1 MWVHLLLLV
10 IFGLRQTVADNP
22 TSIIKPYDGPDP
34 GYIIAESTSGLS
46 NRLRVL
52 AAYMYIG
59 EYKYDGAHTVFIW
72 DKTSACP
79 GHFLSIFEPIP
90 NVVFATN
97 SSRYVLDKHAKIV
110 YENSFAVFGW
120 IMQMNNIPKNRHGL
134 PSWQQIEYNMYS
146 KYYPTREVMLK
157 AIKFVDKYN
166 ICNSSAMHM
175 RTTDLD
181 KQMGERKRTNFQS
194 YFKFVESRPA
204 EEKVFL
210 LTDDP
215 KTQRIFTKKYGSD
228 KIIVYSEIAEAHEQ
242 PPLFVTAG
250 LHRGRH
256 HVSNSVSSHHN
267 GTQAPSSGTSNGGGG
282 GTAGIGGIGSV
293 ISSNS
298 GSASVSA
305 PVLEEDHRFTT
316 LEHTLID
323 VIIAAH
329 AREFKPSG
337 FSSLSDLVKTFENIG
352 KKDRGWCA
360 HAK

>member
-1 MWVHLLLLV
+1 M
-10 IFGLRQTVADNP
+10 FTDNP

-52 AAYMYIG
+52 AAYMYVG

-134 PSWQQIEYNMYS
+134 PSWAQIEYNMYS
-146 KYYPTREVMLK
+146 RYFPTREVMLK
-157 AIKFVDKYN
+157 ATKFVEKYN
-166 ICNSSAMHM
+166 MCNSSAMHM

-181 KQMGERKRTNFQS
+181 KSMGERKRTNFQS

-250 LHRGRH
+250 LHRGGKWAH
-256 HVSNSVSSHHN
+256 PH
-267 GTQAPSSGTSNGGGG
+267 SGTNGGGG
-282 GTAGIGGIGSV
+282 SNGGSHGGSSGGSSAGG
-293 ISSNS
+293 S
-298 GSASVSA
+298 GSSALLSTSAATTAVAAIA

-352 KKDRGWCA
+352 KRDRGWCA
-360 HAK
+360 HLH